1 MVQSAKP
8 RIGVV
13 KLVLII
19 EKKEKEKEKK
29 TKLHKLLRSE
39 LK

>member
-13 KLVLII
+13 KLVLITG
-19 EKKEKEKEKK
+19 KKKK
-29 TKLHKLLRSE
+29 KKKGTNFLRSE